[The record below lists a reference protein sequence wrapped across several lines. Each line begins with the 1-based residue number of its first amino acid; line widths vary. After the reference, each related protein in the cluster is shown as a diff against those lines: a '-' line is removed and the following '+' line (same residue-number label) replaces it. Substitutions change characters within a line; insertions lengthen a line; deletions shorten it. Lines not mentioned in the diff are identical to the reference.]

1 MYKRRVVVKCVWVY
15 CAGLAW
21 CVDDTSV
28 LFCGY
33 ASLTPAQLFCYAE
46 NSLVPKRPPVLV
58 TLSKMTETLS
68 KNCRAFLSALGRHL
82 REGKHS
88 VKSMERANLICSDN
102 YCPHNPS
109 VLMTCDCICKI
120 NTSLEKLEGLVWL
133 QRDSRWFGVMPT
145 SGQPEQYSAGQ
156 WRGYIR
162 VRVALAHSDWW
173 LVHPFKWDAAMLF
186 VKKKN

>member
-1 MYKRRVVVKCVWVY
+1 MVLDHFQYCGSTNKLYISNVFQAVSSKVARLWHEKITEEHDVSLLDIQKSNLEVQLLWFHLSLSKYILSILFIILINWRVQTEQRHCVWVY
-15 CAGLAW
+15 FAGLAW

-68 KNCRAFLSALGRHL
+68 KDCRAFLSALGRHL

-88 VKSMERANLICSDN
+88 VKSMERGS
-102 YCPHNPS
+102 
-109 VLMTCDCICKI
+109 
-120 NTSLEKLEGLVWL
+120 
-133 QRDSRWFGVMPT
+133 
-145 SGQPEQYSAGQ
+145 
-156 WRGYIR
+156 
-162 VRVALAHSDWW
+162 
-173 LVHPFKWDAAMLF
+173 
-186 VKKKN
+186 